1 MRSDLCRSRRSRTIA
16 SRSHGRAAA
25 RSDSRGAG
33 VAGTDA
39 RRRPSGALA
48 GDGNRLRTVRARG
61 RIASRSGGRSG
72 QRRTTQRTSL
82 DCAAVKTMMNEEQ
95 LAVPA
100 ELEMKSST
108 GPTIAADVTD
118 ESRVPQIPEELSI
131 LPVQGFV
138 VFPGTIVPL
147 NVRRPASIQ
156 LLDETLPRTK
166 VIGVLT
172 QRDEAK
178 EDPEPQDLYHVGTAA
193 MALKMIRQ
201 ADDHLLIIAQGLSR
215 FTLRKIVAT
224 SPFIRAEVDLV
235 KSISLPE
242 SKEWKATFRNLRD
255 SAARLFELTPEAP
268 EQARLMILNIATPEQ
283 LADFLA
289 PNLNADVAQK
299 QALLEEADVEKRVR
313 AVQKHISAQLEIA
326 QIKEKLQK
334 DVASQFSDAQ
344 RRAYLRSQ
352 IKAIQH
358 ELGEAETGSEEQMEQ
373 LRDRLKEANPPED
386 VMKQAERE
394 LKRLDFI
401 PPASPEFSVIVSYI
415 EIVADLPWTKLSQDN
430 LDLDQAQ
437 QILDRDHYD
446 LEKVKKRLIE
456 YLAVRKLN
464 PTGHGPIL
472 CFLGPP
478 GVGKTSLGQSIADA
492 LGRKFVRISLCGMR
506 DEAEIRGHRRTYIGS
521 IAGRIIQELRRA
533 GTRNPVFMLDE
544 IDKIGAD
551 FRGDPASALLEVLDP
566 RQNNAFVDRYLD
578 VPFDLSQVIFIGTAN
593 YIEGVPEPLRDRI
606 EVISIPGYTEREK
619 LEIAKRDLVKRQL
632 EENGLKPEQIE
643 WQEDALRHI
652 INDYTHEAGVRE
664 LERQIA
670 SVCRGIASQ
679 VARGKTEHVTVT
691 PELVGEML
699 GPAKYV
705 RETKLKTSK
714 PGVVTGLAYTPAGGE
729 VLHIEATRYPG
740 KGNIT
745 LTGHIGE
752 VMKESVQAAFSLVR
766 SRNSEIGA
774 KAEDFRNIDVHVHV
788 PAGAVPKDGP
798 SAGVAMFTALA
809 SLFSNTP
816 VRPDVAMTGEI
827 TLRGL
832 VLPIGGLKEKSL
844 AAMRAGIS
852 TVIIP
857 KLNEK
862 DLVDVPEEAKQKLK
876 FIPVENVDEVLEAAL
891 DKNSAAPAS
900 ESKAA

>member
-1 MRSDLCRSRRSRTIA
+1 MSTKEIS
-16 SRSHGRAAA
+16 
-25 RSDSRGAG
+25 
-33 VAGTDA
+33 
-39 RRRPSGALA
+39 ALQP
-48 GDGNRLRTVRARG
+48 G
-61 RIASRSGGRSG
+61 
-72 QRRTTQRTSL
+72 
-82 DCAAVKTMMNEEQ
+82 
-95 LAVPA
+95 A
-100 ELEMKSST
+100 ELKPAPPS
-108 GPTIAADVTD
+108 TIAALTD
-118 ESRVPQIPEELSI
+118 QSQLPPIPEELSI
-131 LPVQGFV
+131 LPIRGFV
-138 VFPGTIVPL
+138 VFPGTVLPL
-147 NVRRPASIQ
+147 NVQRAASLK
-156 LLDETLPRTK
+156 LLDDTLPRTK
-166 VIGVLT
+166 VIGLLT

-178 EDPEPQDLYHVGTAA
+178 EDPTPEDLYSVGTAA
-193 MALKMIRQ
+193 LVLKLVRQ
-201 ADDHLLIIAQGLSR
+201 SEDHVLVIVQGLRR
-215 FTLRKIVAT
+215 FSLRKIVST
-224 SPFIRAEVDLV
+224 SPFLRAEVDLPN
-235 KSISLPE
+235 SIAPPE
-242 SKEWKATFRNLRD
+242 SKEWEATFRNLRD
-255 SAARLFELTPEAP
+255 SAARLFELTPDAP
-268 EQARLMILNIATPEQ
+268 EQVRLMILNIDNAEQ

-289 PNLNADVAQK
+289 PNLTIDVAEK
-299 QALLEEADVEKRVR
+299 QAILEELDVEKRVR
-313 AVQKHISAQLEIA
+313 AVQQHISAQLEIA
-326 QIKEKLQK
+326 EIQQRLQK

-352 IKAIQH
+352 LKAIQR
-358 ELGEAETGSEEQMEQ
+358 ELGEAEAGGEEQAQQ
-373 LRDRLKEANPPED
+373 LRKRLEEANPPEE

-415 EIVADLPWTKLSQDN
+415 EIIADLPWNKLSEDN

-464 PTGHGPIL
+464 PQGHGAIL

-492 LGRKFVRISLCGMR
+492 LGRKFVRISLGGMR

-521 IAGRIIQELRRA
+521 MPGRIIQELRRC

-566 RQNNAFVDRYLD
+566 RQNNSFVDRYLD

-593 YIEGVPEPLRDRI
+593 YIEGIPEPLRDRI

-619 LEIAKRDLVKRQL
+619 VEIARRYLVKRQL
-632 EENGLKPEQIE
+632 EENGLKPEQCE
-643 WQEDALRHI
+643 FQEDALRRI

-670 SVCRGIASQ
+670 AVSRRIASQ
-679 VARGKTEHVTVT
+679 VARGKTERVIVT
-691 PELVGEML
+691 PELVAEML
-699 GPAKYV
+699 GPARYI

-752 VMKESVQAAFSLVR
+752 VMKESVQAALSLLR
-766 SRNSEIGA
+766 SRDGQLGVHS
-774 KAEDFRNIDVHVHV
+774 EDFRKMDIHVHV

-798 SAGVAMFTALA
+798 SAGIAMFTALA
-809 SLFSNTP
+809 SLFSNRP

-862 DLVDVPEEAKQKLK
+862 DLVDVPEEVKQKIK
-876 FIPVENVDEVLEAAL
+876 FVPVENVDEVLAEAL
-891 DKNSAAPAS
+891 EKNGASSAS
-900 ESKAA
+900 ERKST

>member
-1 MRSDLCRSRRSRTIA
+1 MTNEQ
-16 SRSHGRAAA
+16 
-25 RSDSRGAG
+25 
-33 VAGTDA
+33 
-39 RRRPSGALA
+39 PF
-48 GDGNRLRTVRARG
+48 
-61 RIASRSGGRSG
+61 
-72 QRRTTQRTSL
+72 SL
-82 DCAAVKTMMNEEQ
+82 Q
-95 LAVPA
+95 PA
-100 ELEMKSST
+100 ELEMKSGDATSSA
-108 GPTIAADVTD
+108 IAADITD
-118 ESRVPQIPEELSI
+118 QGKAPRIPEELSI
-131 LPVQGFV
+131 LPVRGFV
-138 VFPGTIVPL
+138 VFPGTIMPL
-147 NVRRPASIQ
+147 NVRRPASIE
-156 LLDETLPRTK
+156 LLDDTLPRTK
-166 VIGVLT
+166 VIGLVT

-178 EDPEPQDLYHVGTAA
+178 EDPAPQDLYPIGTAA
-193 MALKMIRQ
+193 LVLKMIRQ
-201 ADDHLLIIAQGLSR
+201 ADDHVLIIAQGLRR
-215 FTLRKIVAT
+215 FRLRKIVAT
-224 SPFIRAEVDLV
+224 SPFVRAEVDLLES
-235 KSISLPE
+235 KLPAE
-242 SKEWKATFRNLRD
+242 SKEWEAEFRNLRD
-255 SAARLFELTPEAP
+255 SAAHLFDLTPETP
-268 EQARLMILNIATPEQ
+268 EQARLMILNINDPEQ

-289 PNLNADVAQK
+289 PNLNVDVAQK
-299 QALLEEADVEKRVR
+299 QAILEELDVEKRLR
-313 AVQKHISAQLEIA
+313 EVQKHISAQLEIA
-326 QIKEKLQK
+326 QIQEKLQK

-358 ELGEAETGSEEQMEQ
+358 ELGEDETGSEEQMAQ
-373 LRDRLKEANPPED
+373 LRTRLKEANPPPE

-401 PPASPEFSVIVSYI
+401 PPASPEYSVIVSYI
-415 EIVADLPWTKLSQDN
+415 EIIADLPWNKFSEDN

-446 LEKVKKRLIE
+446 LEKVKRRLIE
-456 YLAVRKLN
+456 FLAVRKLN
-464 PTGHGPIL
+464 PKGQGPIL

-492 LGRKFVRISLCGMR
+492 LGRKFVRISLGGMR

-521 IAGRIIQELRRA
+521 MPGRIIQELRRA

-551 FRGDPASALLEVLDP
+551 FGGDPASAMLEVLDP

-593 YIEGVPEPLRDRI
+593 YIDGVPEPLRDRI
-606 EVISIPGYTEREK
+606 EVISLPGYTEREK
-619 LEIAKRDLVKRQL
+619 LEIAKRYLVRRQMD
-632 EENGLKPEQIE
+632 ENGLKPEQVE
-643 WQEDALRHI
+643 WQDDALRQVI
-652 INDYTHEAGVRE
+652 ADYTHEAGVRE
-664 LERQIA
+664 LERQIGA
-670 SVCRGIASQ
+670 ICRGIASR
-679 VARGKTEHVTVT
+679 VARGKTEHVNLT
-691 PELVGEML
+691 PQVVGEML

-740 KGNIT
+740 KGNVM

-752 VMKESVQAAFSLVR
+752 VMKESVQAALSLVR
-766 SRNSEIGA
+766 SRDGQFAVNP
-774 KAEDFRNIDVHVHV
+774 EDFRNMDIHVHV

-798 SAGVAMFTALA
+798 SAGIAMFTALA
-809 SLFSNTP
+809 SLFANKP

-876 FIPVENVDEVLEAAL
+876 FVPVENVDEVLAVALEKTGADQPMLPFVAANGGGK
-891 DKNSAAPAS
+891 D
-900 ESKAA
+900 

>member
-1 MRSDLCRSRRSRTIA
+1 MSEEQISALQQGS
-16 SRSHGRAAA
+16 GPKPE
-25 RSDSRGAG
+25 GAG
-33 VAGTDA
+33 AVAGAGTD
-39 RRRPSGALA
+39 
-48 GDGNRLRTVRARG
+48 
-61 RIASRSGGRSG
+61 
-72 QRRTTQRTSL
+72 
-82 DCAAVKTMMNEEQ
+82 
-95 LAVPA
+95 
-100 ELEMKSST
+100 
-108 GPTIAADVTD
+108 D
-118 ESRVPQIPEELSI
+118 ESLPLIPETLSI
-131 LPVQGFV
+131 LPVRSFV

-147 NVRRPASIQ
+147 NVQRPASIK
-156 LLDETLPRTK
+156 LLDETLTLTK
-166 VIGVLT
+166 VIGLLT
-172 QRDEAK
+172 QRDEKK
-178 EDPEPQDLYHVGTAA
+178 EDPEPQDLYYVGTAA
-193 MALKMIRQ
+193 LVLKLLRQ
-201 ADDHLLIIAQGLSR
+201 AEDHVVVLAQGLRR
-215 FTLRKIVAT
+215 FSIRKIAAT
-224 SPFIRAEVDLV
+224 HPFLRAEIDLP
-235 KSISLPE
+235 KSVSPPA
-242 SKEWKATFRNLRD
+242 SKEWEATFRNLRD
-255 SAARLFELTPEAP
+255 SAAKLLELTAEAP
-268 EQARLMILNIATPEQ
+268 EQARAMVLSIDNPEQ

-289 PNLNADVAQK
+289 PNLNVSVGQK
-299 QALLEEADVEKRVR
+299 QAILEELDVEKRVR
-313 AVQKHISAQLEIA
+313 AVQTSISAQLEIA
-326 QIKEKLQK
+326 QIQQKLQK
-334 DVASQFSDAQ
+334 DVQSQFSDAQ

-358 ELGEAETGSEEQMEQ
+358 ELGETDTGSEEQMQQ
-373 LRDRLKEANPPED
+373 LRTRLEEAKPPAE
-386 VMKQAERE
+386 VLAQAERE

-401 PPASPEFSVIVSYI
+401 PAASPEYSVIVSYVETI
-415 EIVADLPWTKLSQDN
+415 ADLPWSKFSEDN

-464 PTGHGPIL
+464 PKGHGPIM

-492 LGRKFVRISLCGMR
+492 LGRKFARISLGGIR

-521 IAGRIIQELRRA
+521 MPGRIIHEVRRA

-566 RQNNAFVDRYLD
+566 WQNHAFVDRYLD
-578 VPFDLSQVIFIGTAN
+578 VPFDLSQVIFIATAN
-593 YIEGVPEPLRDRI
+593 YIDGVPEPMRDRM
-606 EVISIPGYTEREK
+606 EVISLPGYTEREK
-619 LEIAKRDLVKRQL
+619 LEIAKKYLVRRQL
-632 EENGLKPEQIE
+632 EENGLKPEQCE
-643 WQEDALRHI
+643 WQEDAFRRL

-670 SVCRGIASQ
+670 AICRGVAAQI
-679 VARGKTEHVTVT
+679 ARGKRERVTIT
-691 PELVGEML
+691 PELAAEML
-699 GPAKYV
+699 GPARYV

-740 KGNIT
+740 KGNVT

-752 VMKESVQAAFSLVR
+752 VMKESVQAALSLVR
-766 SRNSEIGA
+766 SRDGEIGI
-774 KAEDFRNIDVHVHV
+774 KGEDFRDIDIHVHV

-832 VLPIGGLKEKSL
+832 ILPIGGLKEKSL

-862 DLVDVPEEAKQKLK
+862 DLVDGPEEAKQKLK
-876 FIPVENVDEVLEAAL
+876 FVPVENVDEVLNVALEKKTAAT
-891 DKNSAAPAS
+891 SAQSKTAS
-900 ESKAA
+900 

>member
-1 MRSDLCRSRRSRTIA
+1 MSAKQLS
-16 SRSHGRAAA
+16 
-25 RSDSRGAG
+25 
-33 VAGTDA
+33 V
-39 RRRPSGALA
+39 L
-48 GDGNRLRTVRARG
+48 
-61 RIASRSGGRSG
+61 RSGDEAKAGMAS
-72 QRRTTQRTSL
+72 
-82 DCAAVKTMMNEEQ
+82 
-95 LAVPA
+95 
-100 ELEMKSST
+100 
-108 GPTIAADVTD
+108 TIAAGID
-118 ESRVPQIPEELSI
+118 ESGMPRIPEELSI
-131 LPVQGFV
+131 LPVRGLV
-138 VFPGTIVPL
+138 IFPGTVIPL
-147 NVRRPASIQ
+147 TIQRPASLK

-166 VIGVLT
+166 VIGLLT
-172 QRDEAK
+172 QRDEMK
-178 EDPEPQDLYHVGTAA
+178 EEPTPQDLYSVGTAA
-193 MALKMIRQ
+193 LVLKLLRQ
-201 ADDHLLIIAQGLSR
+201 AEDNVLVIVQGLRR
-215 FTLRKIVAT
+215 FSLRKIVAA
-224 SPFIRAEVDLV
+224 SPFLRAEVDL
-235 KSISLPE
+235 PE
-242 SKEWKATFRNLRD
+242 SVIPSPSKEWEATFRNLRD
-255 SAARLFELTPEAP
+255 SAARLFELAPDAP
-268 EQARLMILNIATPEQ
+268 EQARLMILNIENPEQ

-289 PNLNADVAQK
+289 PNLNVDVAQK
-299 QALLEEADVEKRVR
+299 QALLEELDVEKRVR
-313 AVQKHISAQLEIA
+313 AIQKQISAQLEIA
-326 QIKEKLQK
+326 EIQQKLQK

-352 IKAIQH
+352 IKAIQR
-358 ELGEAETGSEEQMEQ
+358 ELGEAEGGGEEQAQQ
-373 LRDRLKEANPPED
+373 LRARLEEAKPPEE

-415 EIVADLPWTKLSQDN
+415 EIIADLPWNKLSQDN

-437 QILDRDHYD
+437 KILDRDHYD

-464 PTGHGPIL
+464 PQGHGAIL

-492 LGRKFVRISLCGMR
+492 LGRKFVRISLGGMR

-521 IAGRIIQELRRA
+521 MPGRIIQELRRC
-533 GTRNPVFMLDE
+533 GTGNPVFMLDE

-593 YIEGVPEPLRDRI
+593 YIDGVPEPLRDRI
-606 EVISIPGYTEREK
+606 EVISLPGYTEREK
-619 LEIAKRDLVKRQL
+619 LEIAKRYLVRRQL

-643 WQEDALRHI
+643 WQDEAIRRI

-679 VARGKTEHVTVT
+679 VARGKTEHATVT
-691 PELVGEML
+691 PELVSEML

-740 KGNIT
+740 KGNVT

-798 SAGVAMFTALA
+798 SAGIAMFTALA
-809 SLFSNTP
+809 SLFSNSP

-876 FIPVENVDEVLEAAL
+876 FVPVENVDEVLAAAL
-891 DKNSAAPAS
+891 EKNGTKPPHTG
-900 ESKAA
+900 